1 MLPAVTYLL
10 PSRTPHPRD
19 SSLQGEGP
27 SRNKGSLFPAPGG
40 RELGWLSFLR
50 FSVCQGYL
58 RFSAAVPP
66 GGVPS
71 STTLELRS
79 GRGAPGHR
87 GLFQGLRRDPGGVW
101 GVSLQEKEGTKP
113 ERRQIQSADQRLLW
127 PLLRGRGV
135 AAAILPSSLPGPIL
149 CTPGPPPLP
158 SSRSR

>member
-40 RELGWLSFLR
+40 RELSWLAFLR
-50 FSVCQGYL
+50 FSASLGYL

-66 GGVPS
+66 GGAPS

-79 GRGAPGHR
+79 GRGAQGHR
-87 GLFQGLRRDPGGVW
+87 GFFQGLRRDPGGVW
-101 GVSLQEKEGTKP
+101 GYRCRRRKGPSLKGG
-113 ERRQIQSADQRLLW
+113 RFRVLINGCSGHCSAA
-127 PLLRGRGV
+127 GE
-135 AAAILPSSLPGPIL
+135 
-149 CTPGPPPLP
+149 
-158 SSRSR
+158 